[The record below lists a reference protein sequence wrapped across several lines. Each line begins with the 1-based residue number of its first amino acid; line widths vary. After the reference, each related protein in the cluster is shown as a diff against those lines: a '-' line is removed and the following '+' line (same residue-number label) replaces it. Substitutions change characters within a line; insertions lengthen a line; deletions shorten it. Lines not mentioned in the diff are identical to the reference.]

1 MRRLLRYWPVLLLLV
16 LASCALT
23 DQQIDD
29 IVGTVQSSTKA
40 LVDTGITVAAPSV
53 DGVAPGASGGIAA
66 VVALGAGY
74 LVRMLLLAIRK
85 KKEES

>member
-1 MRRLLRYWPVLLLLV
+1 MRNLLRYWPVLLLLV

-29 IVGTVQSSTKA
+29 IVGTVQSSTQA

-66 VVALGAGY
+66 VLALGAGY
-74 LVRMLLLAIRK
+74 LARLLLLAIRK
-85 KKEES
+85 KNET

>member
-1 MRRLLRYWPVLLLLV
+1 MRTILKYWPVLLLLV

-29 IVGTVQSSTKA
+29 IVGTVQSSTQA

-53 DGVAPGASGGIAA
+53 DGITPGASGGIAA
-66 VVALGAGY
+66 VVALGVGY
-74 LVRMLLLAIRK
+74 LARLLLLAIRK
-85 KKEES
+85 KEET